1 MLMLFSFELANPVE
15 YCSHE
20 VLISD
25 VKNVTGFKDQNHHSK
40 ESWESFD
47 YDPSRL
53 YKLVEDHGKKLFFLD
68 FHFSF
73 SLSGK
78 KPQLLIDKSRTK
90 NVTARKRALLGGPS
104 DRIGANYTPS
114 AKHLLLR

>member
-1 MLMLFSFELANPVE
+1 MSDLRKPRLRAQRFSSASRVQDRRDLWASPTKVQQTLNSSKIVQ
-15 YCSHE
+15 
-20 VLISD
+20 
-25 VKNVTGFKDQNHHSK
+25 KKTKTK

-53 YKLVEDHGKKLFFLD
+53 YKLVEEHGR
-68 FHFSF
+68 
-73 SLSGK
+73 
-78 KPQLLIDKSRTK
+78 KPKLLIDKSRTK

-104 DRIGANYTPS
+104 DWIGANYTPS